1 MNTHANAIPG
11 SSLGPQGVASEA
23 LSVTRP
29 FYWSVR
35 RELWEYPSI
44 YLAPLSV
51 AAVSILGF
59 LIATLGRALSM
70 SDLDKRLAVL
80 EQPYEFAAGLP
91 MLAAM
96 VIGAYYCLD
105 AFSGDR
111 RDRSILFW
119 KSLPVSDWT
128 TILAKATVLFV
139 ILPLIT
145 CVLIVAVEVIMVTLS
160 SIVVLGSGL
169 SVATFWAHITPF
181 QMLLGLL
188 YHMITVHMFWHAPF
202 YAWLLLVSSW
212 ARRGAILWAVL
223 PPLAIG
229 LFERIAFHTTYF
241 GNWLMYRLAGGPDA
255 MPMGNHHS
263 SIAYLAH
270 FSPGRF
276 LLASGLWLGLGF
288 TALCLAGAVR
298 LRHYREPI

>member
-1 MNTHANAIPG
+1 MNTQANAIPG
-11 SSLGPQGVASEA
+11 SPLDSQGVASER
-23 LSVTRP
+23 LSSTRP

-35 RELWEYPSI
+35 RELWEYRSI
-44 YLAPLSV
+44 FIAPMAVAGVSV
-51 AAVSILGF
+51 LGF

-70 SDLDKRLAVL
+70 SNLDQRLAVL
-80 EQPYEFAAGLP
+80 EQPYEVAAGLP

-105 AFSGDR
+105 AFSSER

-119 KSLPVSDWT
+119 KSLPVSDRT
-128 TILAKATVLFV
+128 TILAKAAVLFV

-145 CVLIVAVEVIMVTLS
+145 CVLIVAVEVIMVALS
-160 SIVVLGSGL
+160 SSVVLGSGL

-181 QMLLGLL
+181 QMLVGLL
-188 YHMITVHMFWHAPF
+188 YHMITVHVFWHAPF

-212 ARRGAILWAVL
+212 ARRAAILWALL

-229 LFERIAFHTTYF
+229 IFERTAFHTTYF
-241 GNWLMYRLAGGPDA
+241 VNWLMYRLAGGAEA
-255 MPMGNHHS
+255 MPMGGHS
-263 SIAYLAH
+263 AIASMAY
-270 FSPGRF
+270 FTPGRF
-276 LLASGLWLGLGF
+276 LLTSGLWLGLGF
-288 TALCLAGAVR
+288 TALCLAAAVR